1 MTWSTSDRR
10 SRLPSDW
17 PKRRQQVKRR
27 ARGLCE
33 AEQHE
38 PDCNGIGTE
47 CDHIV
52 NNDDHSLSNL
62 QWLSTPC
69 HKAKT
74 QRESRAWRQPKA
86 RPRPAHP
93 GLL

>member
-1 MTWSTSDRR
+1 MSWQTSDRR

-27 ARGLCE
+27 ARGRCE
-33 AEQHE
+33 SEHHE
-38 PDCNGIGTE
+38 PECDGVGTE
-47 CDHIV
+47 CDHVV
-52 NNDDHSLSNL
+52 NNDDHSLDNL

-74 QRESRAWRQPKA
+74 QRESKVWLQPKA
-86 RPRPAHP
+86 RPRPKHP